1 MEYVL
6 CITTSS
12 YPGFACFEGDR
23 LLFQWQSQSA
33 RSQELLPQLDRSLKK
48 AGIGIG
54 QMGTVIV
61 DIGPGSFTGLRIGLS
76 AVKAWGFAFKG
87 MRVFAASCLDVV
99 AREVLSV
106 DDREAVAVVKDA
118 GRGNMYVGEYR
129 KIGDRIQKDYRLR
142 KKEQLEDIKQKVR
155 VVDFSPPSP
164 DKFKLPEDWLEK
176 VDVFE
181 LRPLYLYPDDCSVSK
196 K

>member
-1 MEYVL
+1 MDYVL

-106 DDREAVAVVKDA
+106 NDREAVAVVKDA

-129 KIGDRIQKDYRLR
+129 KVGDRITDCEKKNNLRRLNR
-142 KKEQLEDIKQKVR
+142 RSE
-155 VVDFSPPSP
+155 
-164 DKFKLPEDWLEK
+164 WLI
-176 VDVFE
+176 FPLL
-181 LRPLYLYPDDCSVSK
+181 LRINSNFLKIGLIR
-196 K
+196 